1 MSLSRQQ
8 IRELGFQAIFALE
21 INSDQDKALL
31 KKTLFEQNTIDD
43 YFNELVD
50 GVFAVHKELEEK
62 YKPYLKD
69 NWSLERISKTA
80 DIAMQIG
87 IFELTKRIDIP
98 KKVSLDQATELAKNF
113 GDESDG
119 KFVNGVLA
127 HFVS

>member
-1 MSLSRQQ
+1 M
-8 IRELGFQAIFALE
+8 
-21 INSDQDKALL
+21 
-31 KKTLFEQNTIDD
+31 
-43 YFNELVD
+43 VD

-87 IFELTKRIDIP
+87 LFELTSRIDIP

>member
-1 MSLSRQQ
+1 M
-8 IRELGFQAIFALE
+8 F
-21 INSDQDKALL
+21 K
-31 KKTLFEQNTIDD
+31 QNTIDD

-87 IFELTKRIDIP
+87 LFELTSRIDIP
-98 KKVSLDQATELAKNF
+98 KKFLWIRPPNWQKILVMRVMGNLLMEFWHISFLN
-113 GDESDG
+113 
-119 KFVNGVLA
+119 
-127 HFVS
+127 

>member
-8 IRELGFQAIFALE
+8 IRELSFQAIFALE

-31 KKTLFEQNTIDD
+31 KKVLFKQNTIDD

-50 GVFAVHKELEEK
+50 GVFAVHKELVEK

-69 NWSLERISKTA
+69 NWSLERSPKTA

-87 IFELTKRIDIP
+87 LF
-98 KKVSLDQATELAKNF
+98 
-113 GDESDG
+113 
-119 KFVNGVLA
+119 
-127 HFVS
+127 